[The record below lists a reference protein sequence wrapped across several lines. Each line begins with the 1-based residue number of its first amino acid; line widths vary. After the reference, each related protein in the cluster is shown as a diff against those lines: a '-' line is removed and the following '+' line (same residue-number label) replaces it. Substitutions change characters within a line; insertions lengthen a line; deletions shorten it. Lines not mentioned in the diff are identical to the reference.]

1 LTCSPVQRS
10 LRATRRRGARPR
22 EPPGVPRRRVRTTQ
36 MAGQQ
41 AATVEFQRLERVRS
55 EQRSRRKRRLV
66 VAVTFGIA
74 LAAVSLSGFLAV
86 RKTPSEGNGSDRRP
100 SPVGMPALEAA
111 PTPPAAVPFRPT
123 PSASPQRARP
133 DNVRADTPLP
143 RPVPAPLPP
152 PDEITLPAPRSSSRA
167 VVRDLPPPSSAR
179 EDSRSDGHVSGAT
192 EPSSSEARDS
202 EIADPAAVINWL
214 LKNSRSRRD

>member
-1 LTCSPVQRS
+1 M
-10 LRATRRRGARPR
+10 
-22 EPPGVPRRRVRTTQ
+22 Q
-36 MAGQQ
+36 MDGQQ
-41 AATVEFQRLERVRS
+41 VATVAFQRLERVRS

-66 VAVTFGIA
+66 VAVTFAIA
-74 LAAVSLSGFLAV
+74 LVGVSLSGFLAI

-111 PTPPAAVPFRPT
+111 PTPPAAM
-123 PSASPQRARP
+123 
-133 DNVRADTPLP
+133 PLP

-152 PDEITLPAPRSSSRA
+152 PDEITRPAPRSSGRA
-167 VVRDLPPPSSAR
+167 VVRDEPLPSSAR
-179 EDSRSDGHVSGAT
+179 GGSRTD
-192 EPSSSEARDS
+192 PSANEARDA

>member
-1 LTCSPVQRS
+1 
-10 LRATRRRGARPR
+10 
-22 EPPGVPRRRVRTTQ
+22 

-74 LAAVSLSGFLAV
+74 LAGVSLSGFLAV
-86 RKTPSEGNGSDRRP
+86 HKTPSEGNGSDRRP
-100 SPVGMPALEAA
+100 SPVGMLEAA
-111 PTPPAAVPFRPT
+111 PTPPAAVPLHSPAAMRLRPT
-123 PSASPQRARP
+123 PSVSRP

-143 RPVPAPLPP
+143 RPVQAPLPP
-152 PDEITLPAPRSSSRA
+152 PDDITLPAPRSSSRA

-192 EPSSSEARDS
+192 DPSSSEARDS

>member
-1 LTCSPVQRS
+1 
-10 LRATRRRGARPR
+10 
-22 EPPGVPRRRVRTTQ
+22 

-55 EQRSRRKRRLV
+55 EQRSRRKRRLF
-66 VAVTFGIA
+66 VAVTAIA
-74 LAAVSLSGFLAV
+74 LAGVSLSGFLAV

-100 SPVGMPALEAA
+100 SPVGIPALEAA
-111 PTPPAAVPFRPT
+111 PPVV
-123 PSASPQRARP
+123 QK
-133 DNVRADTPLP
+133 PLP
-143 RPVPAPLPP
+143 A

-167 VVRDLPPPSSAR
+167 VVRDEPPPSSAR
-179 EDSRSDGHVSGAT
+179 GGSRTD
-192 EPSSSEARDS
+192 PSASEARDS

>member
-1 LTCSPVQRS
+1 
-10 LRATRRRGARPR
+10 
-22 EPPGVPRRRVRTTQ
+22 

-41 AATVEFQRLERVRS
+41 AATVAFQRLERVRS

-66 VAVTFGIA
+66 VAMTFGIA
-74 LAAVSLSGFLAV
+74 LAGVSLSGFLAV

-111 PTPPAAVPFRPT
+111 PPVVQKPL
-123 PSASPQRARP
+123 RAP
-133 DNVRADTPLP
+133 DQ
-143 RPVPAPLPP
+143 
-152 PDEITLPAPRSSSRA
+152 ITLPARRSSSRA
-167 VVRDLPPPSSAR
+167 VVRDESPPSSAR
-179 EDSRSDGHVSGAT
+179 VGSRSDGRVSGAIDA
-192 EPSSSEARDS
+192 SANEARDS

>member
-1 LTCSPVQRS
+1 MV
-10 LRATRRRGARPR
+10 
-22 EPPGVPRRRVRTTQ
+22 
-36 MAGQQ
+36 GQQ

-100 SPVGMPALEAA
+100 SPVGTPVLEAA
-111 PTPPAAVPFRPT
+111 PTPPAAVPLRPT
-123 PSASPQRARP
+123 PSASPRPARP
-133 DNVRADTPLP
+133 DTPIP
-143 RPVPAPLPP
+143 RPVPAPIPP

-192 EPSSSEARDS
+192 DPSSSEARDS

-214 LKNSRSRRD
+214 LKNSGSRRD

>member
-1 LTCSPVQRS
+1 
-10 LRATRRRGARPR
+10 
-22 EPPGVPRRRVRTTQ
+22 

-41 AATVEFQRLERVRS
+41 AGTVEFQRLERVRS

-74 LAAVSLSGFLAV
+74 LAGVSLSGFLAV
-86 RKTPSEGNGSDRRP
+86 HKTPSEGNGSDRRP
-100 SPVGMPALEAA
+100 SPVGMPALEAP
-111 PTPPAAVPFRPT
+111 PTPPAAVPLRPT
-123 PSASPQRARP
+123 PSVSPQPARP

-143 RPVPAPLPP
+143 RPVQAPLPP

-167 VVRDLPPPSSAR
+167 VLRDEPPPSSAR
-179 EDSRSDGHVSGAT
+179 RGSRPDGHVRGGT
-192 EPSSSEARDS
+192 DPSSSEARDS
-202 EIADPAAVINWL
+202 EIADPTAVINWL